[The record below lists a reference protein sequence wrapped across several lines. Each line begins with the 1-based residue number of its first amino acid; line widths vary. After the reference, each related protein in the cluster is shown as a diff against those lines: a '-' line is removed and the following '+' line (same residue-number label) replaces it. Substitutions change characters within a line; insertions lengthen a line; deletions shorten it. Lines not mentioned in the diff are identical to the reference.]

1 MHPSFVPT
9 LPGFLFLQRLVVAAF
24 LGGLLGFER
33 ELKARAAGLRTHIL
47 VSIGACLFTLCGSYG
62 IPVGSGAGGIRVDLA
77 RVASQ
82 VVVGIGFLGGGVIL
96 RHGDHVKGLT
106 TAASLW
112 VAAALGLACGLGF
125 YLPAFCAAGVA
136 ILALVLLKPLER
148 HLQALAARLRQRHP
162 PDTDDQ
168 V

>member
-1 MHPSFVPT
+1 MPH
-9 LPGFLFLQRLVVAAF
+9 LPGFLFLQRLIVAAF

-47 VSIGACLFTLCGSYG
+47 VGVGACLFALCGSYG
-62 IPVGSGAGGIRVDLA
+62 IPLDQAVAGSATRVDLS

-82 VVVGIGFLGGGVIL
+82 IVVGIGFLGGGVIL
-96 RHGDHVKGLT
+96 RHGDHVRGLT

-125 YLPAFCAAGVA
+125 YLAAFCAAGVA

-148 HLQALAARLRQRHP
+148 HLQQVAAKLREKDP
-162 PDTDDQ
+162 DDTDDQ
-168 V
+168 T